1 MHSVSNLRMCQ
12 MRRALHEEWE
22 ELNSMIWVC
31 NGLIYEVVIY
41 YAVSFGSAAL
51 PSPSI

>member
-1 MHSVSNLRMCQ
+1 MYSFPNLHKYQ

-31 NGLIYEVVIY
+31 FDLICIT
-41 YAVSFGSAAL
+41 L
-51 PSPSI
+51 PKRVW